1 MELLAPAGDWDSLL
15 AAVNNGADAVYLGG
29 SRFSARAYAAN
40 FERDRLEE
48 AVEFAHLRGVKI
60 YVTVNTLI
68 KDAEMAEA
76 LDFLHFL
83 HQIGVDAVI
92 IQDVGLLEL
101 VRRYLP
107 GLPLHASTQMTV
119 HNPAGALYLAAKGI
133 RRIVLARELTLEEI
147 KEIKAKSGVEV
158 EVFVHGA
165 LCICYSGQ
173 CLLSSLIGARSGNRG
188 RCAQPCRLEYRLLA
202 GGKEVKVEAGRHL
215 LSPAD
220 LMALPLLPRLQA
232 AGVDALKIEGRMK
245 SPEYV
250 ATVTRV
256 YRRALDRLAAG
267 QFTYSREDV
276 LELARIFSRGFTSGY
291 LEGNQG
297 RDMMSYTR
305 PNNRGVYLGRVRRR
319 RRRRKGFL
327 ALLELEDR
335 LAPGDEI
342 VYWVRGGRETVTVRE
357 IVDKEGAALPEA
369 AAGMEVW
376 VTAPAGVAEDDRVFK
391 VTDVR
396 QLEEVRRTFAVPR
409 FFRRTPVAVRAE
421 GKEGKPLRLTFFHPD
436 GYQAAAATPSRLEPA
451 RTRPLTE
458 EFLRKQLDRLGNTP
472 FALGRFDYAVQ
483 GEVAVPVK
491 EINEARRN
499 AVAELERK
507 IVASFHRPPVPVRGE
522 EFFRRVL
529 VEDVLPPR
537 QKTGRPRLAVNVSSA
552 EQAVAAAEGGADRV
566 YLGGGFSSQHLPAAA
581 GWEEVARLCRERG
594 VEFFA
599 GTPRIAHAGE
609 FSAWQEFLR
618 ELAGR
623 GVIDGYLLAGL
634 GWLRVYR
641 DLPPL
646 PAVVDYPLNSFNTPA
661 VRAFLKEG
669 FEGVTL
675 SVELNREEVAGIH
688 RHTDPSRLEVVV
700 QGALPLMVSAYC
712 APGALVGE
720 RRAGRQCSAPCRRE
734 EFALR
739 DRLGVV
745 FPLRCDR
752 YCRMHIFNSVDLCL
766 LDCLDDFA
774 ALRTGTVRI
783 EGHLYPPQ
791 VLRELVSLYR
801 EVLDG
806 KKDNLPG
813 EDLVATVKKITGRD
827 VTRGHYFRGVE

>member
-232 AGVDALKIEGRMK
+232 AGVDVLKIEGRMK

-297 RDMMSYTR
+297 RDMTKSFT
-305 PNNRGVYLGRVRRR
+305 GC
-319 RRRRKGFL
+319 
-327 ALLELEDR
+327 
-335 LAPGDEI
+335 
-342 VYWVRGGRETVTVRE
+342 
-357 IVDKEGAALPEA
+357 GA
-369 AAGMEVW
+369 G
-376 VTAPAGVAEDDRVFK
+376 
-391 VTDVR
+391 
-396 QLEEVRRTFAVPR
+396 
-409 FFRRTPVAVRAE
+409 
-421 GKEGKPLRLTFFHPD
+421 
-436 GYQAAAATPSRLEPA
+436 
-451 RTRPLTE
+451 
-458 EFLRKQLDRLGNTP
+458 
-472 FALGRFDYAVQ
+472 
-483 GEVAVPVK
+483 
-491 EINEARRN
+491 ARR
-499 AVAELERK
+499 
-507 IVASFHRPPVPVRGE
+507 
-522 EFFRRVL
+522 
-529 VEDVLPPR
+529 
-537 QKTGRPRLAVNVSSA
+537 
-552 EQAVAAAEGGADRV
+552 
-566 YLGGGFSSQHLPAAA
+566 
-581 GWEEVARLCRERG
+581 
-594 VEFFA
+594 
-599 GTPRIAHAGE
+599 
-609 FSAWQEFLR
+609 
-618 ELAGR
+618 
-623 GVIDGYLLAGL
+623 
-634 GWLRVYR
+634 
-641 DLPPL
+641 
-646 PAVVDYPLNSFNTPA
+646 
-661 VRAFLKEG
+661 
-669 FEGVTL
+669 
-675 SVELNREEVAGIH
+675 
-688 RHTDPSRLEVVV
+688 
-700 QGALPLMVSAYC
+700 
-712 APGALVGE
+712 
-720 RRAGRQCSAPCRRE
+720 
-734 EFALR
+734 
-739 DRLGVV
+739 
-745 FPLRCDR
+745 
-752 YCRMHIFNSVDLCL
+752 
-766 LDCLDDFA
+766 
-774 ALRTGTVRI
+774 
-783 EGHLYPPQ
+783 
-791 VLRELVSLYR
+791 
-801 EVLDG
+801 
-806 KKDNLPG
+806 
-813 EDLVATVKKITGRD
+813 
-827 VTRGHYFRGVE
+827 